1 MMNTNVM
8 NFSKIINLMKIMTYE
23 HPVWS
28 QKEKASNTRL
38 VCNEKGGQNEPIQ
51 NYNDKAKD
59 CGSNWDLS
67 ER

>member
-1 MMNTNVM
+1 MMNIIVM
-8 NFSKIINLMKIMTYE
+8 NFSKIMNLMKIMSYG
-23 HPVWS
+23 HPVRC
-28 QKEKASNTRL
+28 QKEKSSKTRL

-59 CGSNWDLS
+59 CEGNLDLL

>member
-1 MMNTNVM
+1 
-8 NFSKIINLMKIMTYE
+8 MKIMSYG
-23 HPVWS
+23 HPVRS

-59 CGSNWDLS
+59 CEGNLDLS